1 MRKEIP
7 DFEGYYADSDGY
19 IYSSI
24 TNKKLSGWIDNVGY
38 YQVVLYKNGKR
49 CYKRIHTLI
58 AKTFLT
64 TDIKNPIVN
73 HKDANKLNNKLE
85 NLEYVS
91 NSYNT
96 KHGYDNKCYLSTHN
110 VIVIATNKLTG
121 EEFKFNSIRECSREL
136 NLNRKTLT
144 AIIKGNKTNN
154 YDYDFNMITN

>member
-73 HKDANKLNNKLE
+73 HKDANKLNNK
-85 NLEYVS
+85 
-91 NSYNT
+91 
-96 KHGYDNKCYLSTHN
+96 C
-110 VIVIATNKLTG
+110 
-121 EEFKFNSIRECSREL
+121 
-136 NLNRKTLT
+136 
-144 AIIKGNKTNN
+144 
-154 YDYDFNMITN
+154 